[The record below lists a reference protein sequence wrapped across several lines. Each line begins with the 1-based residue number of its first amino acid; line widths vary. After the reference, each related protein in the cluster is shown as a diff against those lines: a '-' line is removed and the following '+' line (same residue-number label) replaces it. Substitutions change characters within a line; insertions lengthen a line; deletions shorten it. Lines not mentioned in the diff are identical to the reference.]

1 MIELAKQFGK
11 VEPSIAN
18 KSVPIFSRFK
28 HMRTLVPI
36 SIKAEGQYAPH
47 SHRYRVRFEY
57 QPTEVEFT
65 FTVNDKGGAGAI
77 WDDEEFWKIMCESP
91 LVTPLMQTLIYFHES
106 RQQLKSS
113 EATIINE

>member
-1 MIELAKQFGK
+1 
-11 VEPSIAN
+11 
-18 KSVPIFSRFK
+18 
-28 HMRTLVPI
+28 MRTLVPI
-36 SIKAEGQYAPH
+36 SIEAEGQYAPH

>member
-1 MIELAKQFGK
+1 MPAPQVKLASDAMLTMTPLSITAAGQIEPK
-11 VEPSIAN
+11 V
-18 KSVPIFSRFK
+18 
-28 HMRTLVPI
+28 
-36 SIKAEGQYAPH
+36 
-47 SHRYRVRFEY
+47 HRYRVRFDHGGK
-57 QPTEVEFT
+57 EVEFT